1 MRTPRGAGLWREP
14 PSGVR
19 ELARAMSLADTGSRS
34 NEASYVGIASKVAER
49 FRRDPA
55 LRAEA
60 GVDAAPPATID
71 LSTEAGRAAF
81 AAMAQ
86 EARLPNGARLG
97 ADITTGG
104 I

>member
-1 MRTPRGAGLWREP
+1 MRTPRGAGLWKEP

-34 NEASYVGIASKVAER
+34 NESGYVGIASKVTR
-49 FRRDPA
+49 QIRSGY
-55 LRAEA
+55 A
-60 GVDAAPPATID
+60 GAPPPAQID
-71 LSTEAGRAAF
+71 LSTDEGRAAF

>member
-1 MRTPRGAGLWREP
+1 MRTPRGVGLWREP

-34 NEASYVGIASKVAER
+34 NESGYVGIASKVAER

-104 I
+104 A